1 MKRSTRPEPPR
12 EAPLIEAARK
22 QQRLTVRE
30 TAKQARISE
39 ALWRQIV
46 SGAESLGGGEY
57 REVRAKPETLARI
70 AQVVGVAPDQLVKVG
85 REDAAAALKEITPEP
100 TPAPAY
106 APPVDAVYAIMAAL
120 PPEAQAEVIRRLD
133 LTNRPIGGEEE
144 RRQRRAG

>member
-46 SGAESLGGGEY
+46 SGAESLGGGTY
-57 REVRAKPETLARI
+57 REVKAKPETLARI
-70 AQVVGVAPDQLVKVG
+70 AQVVGVTPEQLVKVG
-85 REDAAAALKEITPEP
+85 RQDAAAALEEITPEP
-100 TPAPAY
+100 APAPAY
-106 APPVDAVYAIMAAL
+106 SPPVDAVYAIMAAL

-133 LTNRPIGGEEE
+133 LTNRPIGDKEEH
-144 RRQRRAG
+144 RQRHAG